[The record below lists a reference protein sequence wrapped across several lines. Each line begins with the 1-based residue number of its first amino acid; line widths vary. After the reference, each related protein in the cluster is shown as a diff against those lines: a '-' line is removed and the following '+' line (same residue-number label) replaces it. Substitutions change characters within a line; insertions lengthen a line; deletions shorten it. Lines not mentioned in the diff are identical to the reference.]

1 MLVDG
6 ESDEPRSEGQGR
18 NAEMN
23 DREKSDG
30 CVVPEKLPNEE
41 EAMEGRHPTKRNS
54 EQPNAVR
61 TQSRAAASSGLDR
74 VGEVAR
80 RHDGA
85 KFTALLHHIT
95 PERLKGCYGKLKR
108 NAAPGV
114 DGVRW
119 AEYGEKLEQN
129 INDLHGR
136 IHRGAYHAQPSRR
149 TYIPKSDGKQRPLGI
164 ATIEDKIAQ
173 AAVAEVLN
181 AIYEEEFF
189 GFCHGF
195 RPQRGPHDA
204 LDALAT
210 VIERRKVNWILDADI
225 KGFFDNVDH
234 GWLQKMIEHRVG
246 DRRMV
251 RLIMKWVKAGVME
264 QGKWEANEQ
273 GTPQGAVIS
282 PLLANVYLYHVFDQ
296 WAHAW
301 RKRRARGEVVIVR
314 YADDFIVGFQDRRD
328 AERFHEELRERLAK
342 FALELHPEKT
352 RIIEFGR
359 YAAERRNRR
368 GEGKPETFKF
378 LGFEH
383 ICSERRDGRFK
394 LRRKTDP
401 GRMTRKLAALKI
413 ELRRRRHDP
422 IPEQG
427 LWLRSVIKGHDQ
439 YYAVPD
445 NLPALRAF
453 RRALERMW
461 WHSLRRR
468 SQRSRVDSRRQER
481 LRRRWFPAAQIVHPR
496 PSVRYAATLR
506 RSRMR

>member
-1 MLVDG
+1 LLVDV
-6 ESDEPRSEGQGR
+6 ESNEPRSEGQGR

-30 CVVPEKLPNEE
+30 CVVPEKSPNEE
-41 EAMEGRHPTKRNS
+41 EAMEGRRPTKRNL

-61 TQSRAAASSGLDR
+61 TQSRAAASKGLDR
-74 VGEVAR
+74 VREAAR
-80 RHDGA
+80 RDEGA
-85 KFTALLHHIT
+85 KFTALLHHLT
-95 PERLKGCYGKLKR
+95 PERLKASYGTLKR

-119 AEYGEKLEQN
+119 AEYGEKLERN
-129 INDLHGR
+129 ITDLHGR
-136 IHRGAYHAQPSRR
+136 IHRGAYRAQPSRR

-164 ATIEDKIAQ
+164 ATIEDKIVQ
-173 AAVAEVLN
+173 AATVEVLN

-210 VIERRKVNWILDADI
+210 VIEKRKVNWILDADI
-225 KGFFDNVDH
+225 KRFFDNVDH
-234 GWLQKMIEHRVG
+234 GWMQKMIEHRIG

-264 QGKWEANEQ
+264 EGKWQASEQ

-301 RKRRARGEVVIVR
+301 RKRWARGEVAIVR
-314 YADDFIVGFQDRRD
+314 YADDFIVGFQYRED
-328 AERFHEELRERLAK
+328 AERFHEELRKRLAK

-359 YAAERRNRR
+359 YAGERRSRR
-368 GEGKPETFKF
+368 GEGRPETFKF

-383 ICSERRDGRFK
+383 ICAERQDGRFK

-401 GRMTRKLAALKI
+401 RRMTRKLAELKT
-413 ELRRRRHDP
+413 ELARRRHEP
-422 IPEQG
+422 IPKQG
-427 LWLRSVIKGHDQ
+427 LWLRSVITGHDQ

-468 SQRSRVDSRRQER
+468 SQRSRVDRKRQQR
-481 LRRRWFPAAQIVHPR
+481 LRERWFPTARILHPR
-496 PSVRYAATLR
+496 PTVRYAATLR

>member
-1 MLVDG
+1 
-6 ESDEPRSEGQGR
+6 
-18 NAEMN
+18 MN

-30 CVVPEKLPNEE
+30 QLVPGKSPNEE
-41 EAMEGRHPTKRNS
+41 EAMEGRRPTKRNS

-61 TQSRAAASSGLDR
+61 TQGREAVSNGLDR
-74 VGEVAR
+74 VREAAR

-95 PERLKGCYGKLKR
+95 PERLKESYGRLKR

-114 DGVRW
+114 DGVSW
-119 AEYGEKLEQN
+119 TEYGEKLEQN
-129 INDLHGR
+129 LTDLHGR
-136 IHRGAYHAQPSRR
+136 IHRGAYQAQPSRR

-164 ATIEDKIAQ
+164 ATIEDKIVQ
-173 AAVAEVLN
+173 GAVVEVLN

-195 RPQRGPHDA
+195 RPNRGPHDA

-210 VIERRKVNWILDADI
+210 VIEKGKVNWIMDADI

-234 GWLQKMIEHRVG
+234 GWMQKMIERRIG

-251 RLIMKWVKAGVME
+251 RLIMKWIKAGVME

-301 RKRRARGEVVIVR
+301 RKRRARGEVAIVR
-314 YADDFIVGFQDRRD
+314 YADDFIVGFQYRED
-328 AERFHEELRERLAK
+328 AERFHEELGERLAK

-359 YAAERRNRR
+359 YAKERRNRR
-368 GEGKPETFKF
+368 GEGRPETFKF

-383 ICSERRDGRFK
+383 ICAERKDGRFK
-394 LRRKTDP
+394 LGRKTDSR
-401 GRMTRKLAALKI
+401 RMTRKLAALKI
-413 ELRRRRHDP
+413 ELARRRHDP
-422 IPEQG
+422 IPKQG
-427 LWLRSVIKGHDQ
+427 LWLRSVIMGHDQ

-468 SQRSRVDSRRQER
+468 SQRSRVDSKRQNR
-481 LRRRWFPAAQIVHPR
+481 LRERWFPAARIQHPR
-496 PSVRYAATLR
+496 PSVRHAATLR